1 MGHLHHTCMQE
12 ASADVD
18 SSNDGRILA
27 TKYLS
32 QLHPQP
38 HHHHHHHHHHYHHYD
53 TNGHAL
59 SETRSSTSERL
70 GLKKS
75 SSHSKQHSRAST
87 YPTIC
92 VEEALH
98 IISQK
103 TPTSAVVEVPV
114 TPSVIGSVLAGDVYA
129 TKSVPAQQN
138 SLEPDSE
145 VALGSKILSRGDQI
159 SSTGGELTQLAASG
173 VRNLK
178 VFKKPRVGILST
190 RNEPVGSQGPDVY
203 VDDDVRNSH
212 RLSLLSCITSWG
224 FEAVD
229 LGIARDTLVDELN
242 YALSSVEHSLLSV
255 DLIVTTGAASMGEL
269 DLQRSSIDRALG
281 ATIHF
286 AGVSMKPGKH
296 TTFAT
301 LPLKPPSLA
310 EVSGDNVQRQAS
322 SKPIF
327 LLFGNEASALVAL
340 NLFVLPCLKKL
351 AGLGESSEAIS
362 SKSSIESQLGL
373 PHVAV
378 VLTHYVPVDPT
389 HTEYHRAIVTGSR
402 SDGRLYATSAGADGV
417 GRNAKANALLMLR
430 PGRGVGIKGE
440 IVEALMMGPV
450 YGSDT
455 RVTC

>member
-1 MGHLHHTCMQE
+1 M
-12 ASADVD
+12 
-18 SSNDGRILA
+18 
-27 TKYLS
+27 
-32 QLHPQP
+32 
-38 HHHHHHHHHHYHHYD
+38 
-53 TNGHAL
+53 
-59 SETRSSTSERL
+59 
-70 GLKKS
+70 
-75 SSHSKQHSRAST
+75 
-87 YPTIC
+87 IC

-114 TPSVIGSVLAGDVYA
+114 TPSVIGSVLAEDVYA
-129 TKSVPAQQN
+129 TKNVLAHRN
-138 SLEPDSE
+138 SLEPGSE
-145 VALGSKILSRGDQI
+145 AVIGPKILSRGDQI
-159 SSTGGELTQLAASG
+159 SSTGGEISQLAASG
-173 VRNLK
+173 VRNVK

-190 RNEPVGSQGPDVY
+190 SDEPVGSQGPDMF
-203 VDDDVRNSH
+203 VDDHVRNSH

-242 YALSSVEHSLLSV
+242 YIMSGTESSLSSV
-255 DLIVTTGAASMGEL
+255 DLIVTTGAASMGDL
-269 DLQRSSIDRALG
+269 DLQRSSIERALG

-301 LPLKPPSLA
+301 LPLKPPSMV
-310 EVSGDNVQRQAS
+310 EVSSGDVHRQAS

-327 LLFGNEASALVAL
+327 LLSGNEASALVAL
-340 NLFVLPCLKKL
+340 NIFVLPCLKKL
-351 AGLGESSEAIS
+351 AGLGESSEAIN

-378 VLTHYVPVDPT
+378 VLTHYFPVDPT

-402 SDGRLYATSAGADGV
+402 CDGRLYATSACANGV
-417 GRNAKANALLMLR
+417 GRNAKANALLILR

-440 IVEALMMGPV
+440 IVEALMMGPI